1 MVIEELGL
9 PYSCQQMQSMLTISN
24 PEDTR
29 ILYITVTHPDA
40 KMAADIANSYAKA
53 AKTFIASTMEGVEP
67 SDFSIAQEPSVGYNK
82 SVWVSAVIGF
92 VGGGMLAVAILALLF
107 VLDDRPRSP
116 EAIQ

>member
-40 KMAADIANSYAKA
+40 KMAADIANS
-53 AKTFIASTMEGVEP
+53 
-67 SDFSIAQEPSVGYNK
+67 
-82 SVWVSAVIGF
+82 
-92 VGGGMLAVAILALLF
+92 
-107 VLDDRPRSP
+107 
-116 EAIQ
+116 